1 MAIYVDAVRR
11 GYGLVEGPIIRVG
24 AVPREH
30 KLAGSPEG
38 DEVGGSRPAV
48 GAVEPNAHDEGRE
61 EQGRISDDQAED
73 HKVEQPLARA
83 MAGRFILH
91 DGFPALAQPIPGLLK
106 VWCRAGGKEKPAP
119 DGAGL
124 KMREGVRQS

>member
-1 MAIYVDAVRR
+1 MATYIDAVRR
-11 GYGLVEGPIIRVG
+11 GYGLVERPVIRVG
-24 AVPREH
+24 GVSCEH

-61 EQGRISDDQAED
+61 EQGRIGDDQAEE
-73 HKVEQPLARA
+73 HKVEQPLALA

-91 DGFPALAQPIPGLLK
+91 DGFPH
-106 VWCRAGGKEKPAP
+106 
-119 DGAGL
+119 
-124 KMREGVRQS
+124 